1 MLHFQHL
8 RVALGIHDQF
18 FSEKNAKYGETISDL
33 ELEIKKDLIQT
44 RPQALCR
51 ALALLVGSVYLRL
64 ALALVANEINA
75 RSRFRAL
82 AIESR
87 CCEMLLVVGFS
98 PNWKKGEKAPK
109 FKPTTTIP
117 RFRCFQILF

>member
-8 RVALGIHDQF
+8 RVALGIHDQCVF
-18 FSEKNAKYGETISDL
+18 FRKKKAKYGEIILDL
-33 ELEIKKDLIQT
+33 ELEIMKDLIQT

-64 ALALVANEINA
+64 ALALVAKEISA

-82 AIESR
+82 DI
-87 CCEMLLVVGFS
+87 
-98 PNWKKGEKAPK
+98 
-109 FKPTTTIP
+109 
-117 RFRCFQILF
+117 

>member
-8 RVALGIHDQF
+8 RVALGIHDQCVF
-18 FSEKNAKYGETISDL
+18 FSEKKEAKYGEIILDL
-33 ELEIKKDLIQT
+33 ELEIMKRSNSNSAASIQT
-44 RPQALCR
+44 R

-64 ALALVANEINA
+64 ALALVAKEISA

-82 AIESR
+82 VIESR

-98 PNWKKGEKAPK
+98 LNWKRGKAP
-109 FKPTTTIP
+109 
-117 RFRCFQILF
+117 LFNAI